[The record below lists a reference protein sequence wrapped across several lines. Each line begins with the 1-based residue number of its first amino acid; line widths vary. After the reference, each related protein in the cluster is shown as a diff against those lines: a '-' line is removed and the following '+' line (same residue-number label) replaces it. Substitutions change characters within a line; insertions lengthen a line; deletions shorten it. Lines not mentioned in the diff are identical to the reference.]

1 MAAIKDFLSSPL
13 FYLALAVV
21 AIVIVLV
28 FVRLRKMRLSEIE
41 VGIPPKIKFQP
52 TDKPAQE
59 AGAPPQLTAEP
70 NARVII
76 RGNKQIGQGNKI
88 SVAQSHA
95 NVEDNLQL
103 GRDQSID
110 VQPAEKSETK

>member
-13 FYLALAVV
+13 FYLTLAVV
-21 AIVIVLV
+21 AVVVVLV

-59 AGAPPQLTAEP
+59 AGPPPQKIVEP

-76 RGNKQIGQGNKI
+76 RGNKQIGQENKI

-110 VQPAEKSETK
+110 VQPAKEPETR